1 MLQSEYI
8 EDVFLEFLSVAD
20 RKGISI
26 NYQDQGAANNFHNII
41 TDGNALTEA
50 QGSYLLKILEKHKNV
65 VAAAGFDY
73 RNIIANTPRW
83 KKAFRVIDFSK
94 KVYVE
99 KDSDGSINVC
109 LKFPYQLKKEFE
121 EEIAKNDFSS
131 SVWDSDKKVRVLQ
144 LYSTNLIQVFEFATK
159 HNFEIDDTFLIAL
172 GEVEEIWQNQDE
184 ILPRTTLMT
193 DLVVL
198 ENSSPDTF
206 EWWKDHYTG
215 IQELDL
221 LLAKS
226 MGYPYSGKPHT
237 VAEKIAATESNHFWI
252 KDAVTF
258 SALCKLVMP
267 AGKIA
272 FVVDRAS
279 NVEQSTRDLVAGLLG
294 NGILIDD
301 IRVCFR
307 LSKEEDTNQFN
318 QWVKDIGANG
328 PIDEGKFFIFNNK
341 PAKWLFKDKESVI
354 LLASNNVY
362 PQSGPV
368 TKDWFDSHPCVI
380 YYSEHKPTESRNK
393 KIVEL

>member
-8 EDVFLEFLSVAD
+8 EDVFLEFLNVAD

-26 NYQDQGAANNFHNII
+26 NYQDQGAATNFHNIL
-41 TDGNALTEA
+41 TDNKPLTEA

-65 VAAAGFDY
+65 AAAAGFDY
-73 RNIIANTPRW
+73 RIIIAKTPRW
-83 KKAFRVIDFSK
+83 KNAFRVIDFSK

-99 KDSDGSINVC
+99 KDSEGSINVC

-121 EEIAKNDFSS
+121 DDIAKNDFTS
-131 SVWDSDKKVRVLQ
+131 SVWDPDKKVRVLP
-144 LYSTNLIQVFEFATK
+144 LYSTNLIQVFEFATR

-184 ILPRTTLMT
+184 ILPHTTRMADMVL
-193 DLVVL
+193 L
-198 ENSSPDTF
+198 ENSSEETF
-206 EWWKDHYTG
+206 EWWKEHYTG
-215 IQELDL
+215 NHELDL

-226 MGYPYSGKPHT
+226 MGYPFTGRANT
-237 VAEKIAATESNHFWI
+237 VAEKIAASESNHFWV
-252 KDAVTF
+252 KSMDTF
-258 SALCKLVMP
+258 ADLCKLAMQ

-272 FVVDRAS
+272 FVIDRAS
-279 NVEQSTRDLVAGLLG
+279 DVESTARSLVDTLLNHGLS
-294 NGILIDD
+294 IED
-301 IRVCFR
+301 ICVCFR
-307 LSKEEDTNQFN
+307 LAKDDDKNHFNRWIKE
-318 QWVKDIGANG
+318 IGANG
-328 PIDEGKFFIFNNK
+328 PVEEGKFLIFNNK

-380 YYSEHKPTESRNK
+380 YFSEHKPTETRNK